1 MKTRSATDY
10 AALDGAT
17 IAFDLDGTLVES
29 APDVIGAINAVLVA
43 QGLKPLSYADAR
55 PLISRGARWLL
66 QWGLTEAGVQD
77 PLARSG
83 DLFICFI
90 THYSAHLA
98 DESHVFP
105 GVIEAVK
112 ALRAAGAKLVVC
124 TNKPTGLARRLLAE
138 LEIAHYFDDVVGL
151 DVVSAAK
158 PNAAHLVE
166 AVAAVAGDLQRTVM
180 VGDSDIDA
188 GAARAAGTPLVLV
201 DFGYTEIP
209 VSQLVP
215 DALLRHFDDL
225 VDVCVS
231 LLNETPPSPRADSH

>member
-1 MKTRSATDY
+1 MKTRSVTDH

-43 QGLKPLSYADAR
+43 QGLEPLSYADAR

-66 QWGLTEAGVQD
+66 QWGLTKAGVPD

-83 DLFICFI
+83 ELFNGFI

-98 DESHVFP
+98 DESRVFP
-105 GVIEAVK
+105 GVIDAME

-151 DVVSAAK
+151 DAVSAAK
-158 PNAAHLVE
+158 PNAAHLIE
-166 AVAAVAGDLQRTVM
+166 AVAAVAGDLRRTVM
-180 VGDSDIDA
+180 VGDSDVDA
-188 GAARAAGTPLVLV
+188 GVARAAGSPLVLV

-215 DALLRHFDDL
+215 DALLHHFDEL
-225 VDVCVS
+225 ADVCAA
-231 LLNETPPSPRADSH
+231 LLDETPPSAKTERR